1 MLYHDAGLHVGVHA
15 IGDRAIDWT
24 VAAITLAL
32 IRNPRQGLRHS
43 IIHANIPTDLA
54 MNTLAALQQNF
65 DAGYPEPQANFTWW
79 IGDTYAGNFG
89 VERSHRLNPFHSFLE
104 RGIRWA
110 GGSDY
115 PVTPFPG
122 RYGIWATMARQPLL
136 GVYGSDAF
144 GTAEAVDV
152 RTALRSFTQW
162 AAHQMFLED
171 RIGSIEVGKY
181 ADIAVWDTD
190 VYTAEPTAIRD
201 MQCRMTLLEG
211 EVVYRAE

>member
-1 MLYHDAGLHVGVHA
+1 
-15 IGDRAIDWT
+15 
-24 VAAITLAL
+24 
-32 IRNPRQGLRHS
+32 
-43 IIHANIPTDLA
+43 
-54 MNTLAALQQNF
+54 
-65 DAGYPEPQANFTWW
+65 
-79 IGDTYAGNFG
+79 
-89 VERSHRLNPFHSFLE
+89 
-104 RGIRWA
+104 
-110 GGSDY
+110 
-115 PVTPFPG
+115 
-122 RYGIWATMARQPLL
+122 
-136 GVYGSDAF
+136 
-144 GTAEAVDV
+144 VDV

>member
-1 MLYHDAGLHVGVHA
+1 
-15 IGDRAIDWT
+15 
-24 VAAITLAL
+24 
-32 IRNPRQGLRHS
+32 
-43 IIHANIPTDLA
+43 

-89 VERSHRLNPFHSFLE
+89 VERSHRLNPFRSFRE

-144 GTAEAVDV
+144 GTAETVDV

-190 VYTAEPTAIRD
+190 VYTAESTAIRD